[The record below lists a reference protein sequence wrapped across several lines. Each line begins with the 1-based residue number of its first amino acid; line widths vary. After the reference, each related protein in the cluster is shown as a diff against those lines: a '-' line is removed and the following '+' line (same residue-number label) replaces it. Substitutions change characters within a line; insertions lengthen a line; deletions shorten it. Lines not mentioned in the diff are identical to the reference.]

1 MEMFFLSYVN
11 DASGCDDWRAKR
23 GQEEPPHVRGQGQKP
38 GGLHARS
45 AADKRSYPTSEVRGR
60 GREYQTAMAQEQ
72 LRGATP
78 PPRSGWVAERRY
90 PASEI
95 RGSNQKSYPMS
106 EVRGGDER
114 SYPASEVRGR
124 GREELPNA
132 PSPRPRAAAGRSNPT
147 PEAGAVAGR
156 TNPTSKEP
164 WLSGC
169 RRA

>member
-1 MEMFFLSYVN
+1 
-11 DASGCDDWRAKR
+11 
-23 GQEEPPHVRGQGQKP
+23 
-38 GGLHARS
+38 
-45 AADKRSYPTSEVRGR
+45 
-60 GREYQTAMAQEQ
+60 
-72 LRGATP
+72 
-78 PPRSGWVAERRY
+78 
-90 PASEI
+90 
-95 RGSNQKSYPMS
+95 MS

-124 GREELPNA
+124 GWEELPNA